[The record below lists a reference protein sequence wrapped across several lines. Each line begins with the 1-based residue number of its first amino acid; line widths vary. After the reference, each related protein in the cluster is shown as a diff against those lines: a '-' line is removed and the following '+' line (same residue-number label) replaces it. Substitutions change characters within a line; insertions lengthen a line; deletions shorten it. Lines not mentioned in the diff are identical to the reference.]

1 MKSLR
6 AVKNLYRIALKLA
19 EPKLTLKESIL
30 MPIDFKTLDYK
41 DRKSSRG
48 MQGLCR
54 LATYLVYVV

>member
-6 AVKNLYRIALKLA
+6 AVKNLYRRALKLA
-19 EPKLTLKESIL
+19 EPKLTLKESLL

-48 MQGLCR
+48 M
-54 LATYLVYVV
+54 